1 MKHSSYFNR
10 GSVVKGDIRLLT
22 EIQTRVHLLD
32 VDGLTPTQ
40 ISERTGLG
48 VSRVSNIK
56 ARLRELGFTTLKYRR
71 TKHELRE
78 HRAREAAKGE
88 MFDADIVRSKHEPD
102 DDEQPDAD
110 EPAFT
115 DIKRCKCGL
124 ILPCHHGINDAISLT
139 GSVAGQLA
147 DEGEDEPIGYRAGQ
161 YDSDRKRKAQ
171 KPAGA
176 NPARLSATQKR
187 QGLDGTVHVP

>member
-1 MKHSSYFNR
+1 MSAARESTFSLPDLKLKAMPKYSSYFNR

-40 ISERTGLG
+40 ISERTGLS

-56 ARLRELGFTTLKYRR
+56 ARLRQLGFTVLKYRR

-78 HRAREAAKGE
+78 FRAGEAAKEGLRV
-88 MFDADIVRSKHEPD
+88 ANVARSEHEPD

-115 DIKRCKCGL
+115 DLARCKCGL
-124 ILPCHHGINDAISLT
+124 ILPC
-139 GSVAGQLA
+139 
-147 DEGEDEPIGYRAGQ
+147 
-161 YDSDRKRKAQ
+161 
-171 KPAGA
+171 
-176 NPARLSATQKR
+176 
-187 QGLDGTVHVP
+187 